1 MPFTKKGIKT
11 TLESIIREIG
21 EEKDGFITFKKET
34 LLRGWEACRFGKFKN
49 HGFGKMSTFLQKELF
64 VEELSSDKWRIASKS
79 IAGSEKKGNDKI
91 TEPSFAHAVQS
102 ESKASSNDVA
112 GPKSPVEQESA
123 DKQTVDLNKLKVD
136 VLTMIQKFLQGK
148 LKNKQKHAVVTLEE
162 LNILWQNQ
170 EIYPKKKFKEFKC
183 GNFKSFLT
191 KHCNLKLLEGDAS
204 NTVEFQIE
212 ADAIKTEL
220 ESIKS
225 KSKSN
230 KESDDGAKCGEEAIS
245 GKASV
250 TESLEKPL
258 HGHSPDGL
266 PNKKGDGS
274 DDKVSVEE
282 IANSDCSEDSQANK
296 DCNTDGKIHSA
307 TSDDS
312 VSKPERSYVST
323 SVKKRNINKLP
334 ETRYSQSQ

>member
-1 MPFTKKGIKT
+1 MSLKIKEIKT
-11 TLESIIREIG
+11 KLGSIIREIG

-34 LLRGWEACRFGKFKN
+34 LLRRWEACGFGKFKN

-64 VEELSSDKWRIASKS
+64 VEEVSSDKLRIASKN
-79 IAGSEKKGNDKI
+79 IVGIKKKDNDKI
-91 TEPSFAHAVQS
+91 TEPPFPHAVQS

-112 GPKSPVEQESA
+112 GPKCPVEQENA

-148 LKNKQKHAVVTLEE
+148 LKKKHAVVTLDE
-162 LNILWQNQ
+162 LNIVWQNQ

-183 GNFKSFLT
+183 GTFKSFLT
-191 KHCNLKLLEGDAS
+191 NNCNLKLLEGDAS

-230 KESDDGAKCGEEAIS
+230 KESDDGAKCGKEAIS
-245 GKASV
+245 GKTSV
-250 TESLEKPL
+250 TESLEKTL

-282 IANSDCSEDSQANK
+282 IANSDCSGDSQANK